1 MPATSLLEQY
11 RVADFLEW
19 HERKQLVLNP
29 HFQRRSVWSPLAK
42 AALVDTILRRFPIPK
57 LYMRTKIDPDSRRA
71 IREVVDGQQRLR
83 AIIEFAQDDG
93 FALGSR
99 CGDFSGA
106 RYSTMSDEMKEAF
119 LTYPIAV
126 DQLVNATDAD
136 VLEVFARL
144 NSYTATLVPAEKRHA
159 KYHGPFKLAV
169 HDAARKA
176 ENLWSL
182 NVLSTRERVR
192 MADDSL
198 MAELFGVILKGVTD
212 GGADKIERL
221 YKEFN
226 ESFPSETAT
235 RATVEEDIAFTVTN
249 FGDTV
254 RGTPLGGAPHF
265 LMLFAAVAHARHGI
279 PVGKVGAEMPARDG
293 GDIANIAA
301 ARDGVAQLASIM
313 EAPEPPDH
321 HRDFWIASKGT
332 THRIAGRKIRFLAL
346 FDAVT
351 A

>member
-1 MPATSLLEQY
+1 MPATSLLEQF

-42 AALVDTILRRFPIPK
+42 AALIDTILRKFPIPK

-71 IREVVDGQQRLR
+71 VREMVDGQQRLR
-83 AIIEFAQDDG
+83 AIIEFSQDE
-93 FALGSR
+93 FALGTR
-99 CGDFSGA
+99 CGEFSGM
-106 RYSTMSDEMKEAF
+106 RYSTLSDELKEAF

-126 DQLVNATDAD
+126 DQLINASDAD

-182 NVLSTRERVR
+182 NILSTRERVR

-212 GGADKIERL
+212 GGADKIDAL
-221 YKEFN
+221 YREFDSAFAT
-226 ESFPSETAT
+226 EADT
-235 RATVEEDIAFTVTN
+235 RAAVEGEIAFIVAN
-249 FGDTV
+249 FGGTV
-254 RGTPLGGAPHF
+254 SGTPLAGAPHF
-265 LMLFAAVAHARHGI
+265 LMLFAAVAHARRGI
-279 PVGKVGAEMPARDG
+279 PPGKLGADLPARAG
-293 GDIANIAA
+293 RSVSNIPG
-301 ARDGVAQLASIM
+301 AREALAQLASVM
-313 EAPEPPDH
+313 ESPEPPDH
-321 HRDFWIASKGT
+321 LREFWTASKGT
-332 THRIAGRKIRFLAL
+332 THRIAGRKIRFLTL

-351 A
+351 R